1 MTHLVDPSGEPA
13 APGEGQVLQV
23 VRVRNI
29 AISQAEEDF
38 LTSSADEGA
47 RLLKLV
53 LTDGKTNI
61 SALDMDNSPKLS
73 IETWPGTKIRL
84 TGRVPIRCGFLLLRQ
99 NNFEV
104 LEGCVEQLYREWL
117 LTKDARGG
125 RRTRQVGP
133 DAPPPFVPF
142 GTADAAKL
150 IASQNHFF
158 SSLRASSNSENKFNS
173 IKQAMASTTK
183 LNAQQPGDSDFEQKR
198 REVVA
203 QAQNLPAND
212 QAVGSGHKFIPEVQN
227 KFNSIKQAMASTTK
241 LNAQQPGDSDFEQ
254 KRREVVAQ
262 AQNLPANDQA
272 VGSGH
277 KFIPGGSK
285 FALSRAELAF
295 KRDHNLA
302 ELIAMGYSIA
312 QASTALDASHNNLTK
327 ATDLLTSKQLDRSLS
342 VRGSSATGP
351 ATASSRARGGGGGR
365 AGRSGRGEMK
375 FAIDMEDDPGFD
387 PVLAAER
394 AGLKGKPS
402 SGPVPL
408 SEFMSTPLP
417 QPRPSRST
425 PSAKARLPPDTV
437 VLAKAMSGDYEPAR
451 VLGLLPEIS
460 GEAVAL
466 VIYADNPELEEEVPL
481 SMLRTLDKE
490 EITRDMLYPVKGAEP
505 PSHDPYAQG
514 DTGSARYTQRGGA
527 ARPNYG
533 RPPPRRAFGGHR
545 GGGGR
550 GFSARGRG
558 GSYGRSRGP
567 RR

>member
-1 MTHLVDPSGEPA
+1 MVATGLISPGWLVSDEYRKVLDGISSAADVQKHLVETDMREYGVSWLDSKKSKDVLV
-13 APGEGQVLQV
+13 GEGQVLQV

-38 LTSSADEGA
+38 LTSSTDEGA

-104 LEGCVEQLYREWL
+104 LEGCVEELYREWL

-125 RRTRQVGP
+125 RRTRQMGP

-150 IASQNHFF
+150 IASQNQFF
-158 SSLRASSNSENKFNS
+158 SSLRASSNSE
-173 IKQAMASTTK
+173 
-183 LNAQQPGDSDFEQKR
+183 
-198 REVVA
+198 
-203 QAQNLPAND
+203 
-212 QAVGSGHKFIPEVQN
+212 N

-285 FALSRAELAF
+285 FALSRAELAS

-302 ELIAMGYSIA
+302 ELMAMGYSIA
-312 QASTALDASHNNLTK
+312 QASTALDATHNNLTK

-342 VRGSSATGP
+342 VRGSSAT
-351 ATASSRARGGGGGR
+351 A
-365 AGRSGRGEMK
+365 
-375 FAIDMEDDPGFD
+375 
-387 PVLAAER
+387 
-394 AGLKGKPS
+394 
-402 SGPVPL
+402 
-408 SEFMSTPLP
+408 P
-417 QPRPSRST
+417 QP
-425 PSAKARLPPDTV
+425 PPQ
-437 VLAKAMSGDYEPAR
+437 
-451 VLGLLPEIS
+451 
-460 GEAVAL
+460 
-466 VIYADNPELEEEVPL
+466 ELEAAAVEPVVPVVGNEVCN
-481 SMLRTLDKE
+481 R
-490 EITRDMLYPVKGAEP
+490 
-505 PSHDPYAQG
+505 H
-514 DTGSARYTQRGGA
+514 
-527 ARPNYG
+527 G
-533 RPPPRRAFGGHR
+533 R
-545 GGGGR
+545 
-550 GFSARGRG
+550 
-558 GSYGRSRGP
+558 RSWI
-567 RR
+567 

>member
-1 MTHLVDPSGEPA
+1 MMVTTEFISSGWLVSDEYRKVLDGISSAAAVHKHLVETDMREYGVSWLDSKKTKDVLI
-13 APGEGQVLQV
+13 GEGQVLQV

-38 LTSSADEGA
+38 LASSSGDGP

-61 SALDMDNSPKLS
+61 SALDMDNSPRLS
-73 IETWPGTKIRL
+73 SETWPGTKIRL

-104 LEGCVEQLYREWL
+104 LEGCVEQLYRDWL

-125 RRTRQVGP
+125 RRTKQLGP
-133 DAPPPFVPF
+133 DAPPPFAPF

-150 IASQNHFF
+150 IYSQNQFF
-158 SSLRASSNSENKFNS
+158 ANLRASSNSGNKFNS

-183 LNAQQPGDSDFEQKR
+183 LNAQQPGDTDFEAKR
-198 REVVA
+198 REFVA
-203 QAQNLPAND
+203 QAQRLPAKD
-212 QAVGSGHKFIPEVQN
+212 QAVEP
-227 KFNSIKQAMASTTK
+227 
-241 LNAQQPGDSDFEQ
+241 
-254 KRREVVAQ
+254 
-262 AQNLPANDQA
+262 
-272 VGSGH
+272 GH

-285 FALSRAELAF
+285 FAISRAEQAF

-302 ELIAMGYSIA
+302 ELLAMGYSISEA
-312 QASTALDASHNNLTK
+312 TSALEAARDNLTK
-327 ATDLLTSKQLDRSLS
+327 ATDLLASKQLDRSLS
-342 VRGSSATGP
+342 MRGSSATAP
-351 ATASSRARGGGGGR
+351 TAAPSRGRGGGRG
-365 AGRSGRGEMK
+365 GRSGRGGDMK

-394 AGLKGKPS
+394 GGLKGKPS
-402 SGPVPL
+402 NGPIPL

-417 QPRPSRST
+417 QPSRPSRST
-425 PSAKARLPPDTV
+425 PSTKPRLPPDTV
-437 VLAKAMSGDYEPAR
+437 VLARAMSGDYEPAR

-466 VIYADNPELEEEVPL
+466 VIYAENPELEEEVPL
-481 SMLRTLDKE
+481 SMLRTLEKE
-490 EITRDMLYPVKGAEP
+490 EITRDMLYPVRGAER
-505 PSHDPYAQG
+505 PSSSMPYAQG
-514 DTGSARYTQRGGA
+514 DTGSARYAQQRGGD
-527 ARPNYG
+527 ARSNYS
-533 RPPPRRAFGGHR
+533 RPPRRSFDGHR

>member
-1 MTHLVDPSGEPA
+1 MVATGLISPGWLVSDEYRKVLDGISSAADVQKHLVETDMREYGVSWLDSKKSKDVLI
-13 APGEGQVLQV
+13 GEGQVLQV

-38 LTSSADEGA
+38 LTSSTDEGA

-104 LEGCVEQLYREWL
+104 LEGCVEELYREWL
-117 LTKDARGG
+117 LTKFDLLESLSLLS
-125 RRTRQVGP
+125 RRDSGQLVGKAFQCCPFHPQV
-133 DAPPPFVPF
+133 
-142 GTADAAKL
+142 
-150 IASQNHFF
+150 ASLYSPTF
-158 SSLRASSNSENKFNS
+158 SDSENLSLSNKFNS

-203 QAQNLPAND
+203 QAQ
-212 QAVGSGHKFIPEVQN
+212 S
-227 KFNSIKQAMASTTK
+227 
-241 LNAQQPGDSDFEQ
+241 
-254 KRREVVAQ
+254 
-262 AQNLPANDQA
+262 LPANDQA

-285 FALSRAELAF
+285 FALSRAELAS

-302 ELIAMGYSIA
+302 ELMAMGYSIA
-312 QASTALDASHNNLTK
+312 QASTALDATHNNLTK

-351 ATASSRARGGGGGR
+351 ATASSRARGGGGR

-490 EITRDMLYPVKGAEP
+490 EITRDMLYPVRGAEP
-505 PSHDPYAQG
+505 PSSSEPYYAQG
-514 DTGSARYTQRGGA
+514 DTGSARFAQRGGGS
-527 ARPNYG
+527 RPNYG
-533 RPPPRRAFGGHR
+533 RPPPRRSFGGHR
-545 GGGGR
+545 GGGGGGGR